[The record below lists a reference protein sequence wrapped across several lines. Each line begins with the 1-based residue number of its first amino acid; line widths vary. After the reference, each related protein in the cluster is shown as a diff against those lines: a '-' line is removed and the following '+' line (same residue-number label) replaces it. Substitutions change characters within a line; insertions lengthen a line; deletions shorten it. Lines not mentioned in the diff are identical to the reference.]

1 MVIFSEWHRTVMDP
15 KSSSC
20 LPMTGEDTGLGAL
33 ASPLAGYLGKVQ
45 ERAASLEHCPWCTS
59 KGLTFALRSYR
70 INLQESITLCTNPQC
85 LFPLVTQS
93 LEDVLAS
100 LDPVEP
106 AAGNKRKNASSL
118 ETEEL
123 IKPSVKRLRSSEPQD
138 LGPQSIADTPVNPAE
153 RGTVNTVTNGQ
164 HAAPKADGEQ
174 VNGYHKECPLAETT
188 GCESLQGKDVALEK
202 NPDGG
207 ADGLAPPTWSASV
220 GHTSDVLLTADGSDP
235 ALSPHCGALG
245 KSESDL
251 RQGRSPPE
259 VLNRCSRLSSNQS
272 NLTNGDICCTDLS
285 VPSMQH
291 SDTWTEDKSPAVDIT
306 GCKYTGSIKS
316 KSEDLSFTSVTES
329 EELVSVPKQLFWR
342 NSDSLCWLDS
352 LLAALVTCRSLRKRK
367 PKSEPQR
374 STVWRLMREYDDI
387 CAAVQVHQQTG
398 KDGVVMVPMH
408 VLQKA
413 SADLQRLRM
422 SIFKLLQP
430 KLHCKL
436 GQRETPVFAM
446 PLLLTM
452 DSWVERLFQ
461 STFQWEF
468 QCSECKTATK
478 ERVTKTLP
486 TFTNIVPDW
495 RPLRAVHL
503 GPCNFCCKKNQ
514 MRTMMLENVPPV
526 FALHFVEGLPDNDVS
541 IYDFTFKE
549 KRYSITA
556 VIQYNHQLK
565 HFVTWICNADGSWLE
580 YDDLKHPDC
589 KIHQTLQVPAHEMH
603 VVFWET
609 EDNKG
614 PCASSPSSTFAE
626 SPPSENERIPSLN
639 GGDLTADELS
649 PRATDHSLLLPHN
662 DTDIVSAL
670 TLSADGSSIMDTTVT
685 ASNDTSIGATTLLDA
700 FEGLTHN
707 DIITLTLVEV
717 KEESETQPVNDIQQT
732 EDLSVSR
739 RTEMLDPTPDSSS
752 TAVGSE
758 MSPMPDVEQSTA
770 SSEMESADDSAS
782 DPTFVP
788 GARRVQA
795 KRVGRGKAVSQK
807 AKKAPSSKA
816 AQVTSLPAFP
826 EPIKVEDD
834 KPVSPA
840 PQENTPPGE
849 TPQHASPVSSTDT
862 SSVSTGQ
869 KSTTSTDSNAC
880 WSFLLGKHPVN
891 QLHKST
897 AKFARG
903 HTPASIAQ
911 GNPSPPVHSTPNP
924 LKKLQITAGLSSK
937 AQLKLENSKECLPMK
952 AAEMYGAF
960 NAQSSP
966 LPSPALPTPKLLEP
980 ITSSRLTKTTVT
992 SGTSLTVPQTS
1003 GLTDISA
1010 LKKHGS
1016 QSSKVPP
1023 GLSSTEALRYKL
1035 MKKLK
1040 AKKKK
1045 LAKLNKL
1052 LGEQEGAGLRP
1063 DSTDLHSPSTV
1074 TSSTYD
1080 GSTCDD
1086 FLSDLLSPA
1095 TTASH
1100 LSPDSTGFLEM
1111 LANGQ
1116 DGADCAVGAGA
1127 VSQNNDDTNGVAT
1140 ENFLDEFLLQAVTER
1155 PTDMETEALSAL
1167 ELFI

>member
-188 GCESLQGKDVALEK
+188 GCD
-202 NPDGG
+202 
-207 ADGLAPPTWSASV
+207 
-220 GHTSDVLLTADGSDP
+220 
-235 ALSPHCGALG
+235 
-245 KSESDL
+245 
-251 RQGRSPPE
+251 
-259 VLNRCSRLSSNQS
+259 
-272 NLTNGDICCTDLS
+272 
-285 VPSMQH
+285 
-291 SDTWTEDKSPAVDIT
+291 DTWTEDKSPAVDIT

-398 KDGVVMVPMH
+398 KGK
-408 VLQKA
+408 LT
-413 SADLQRLRM
+413 ADLQRLRM